1 MHPRP
6 WLTFLVIGTVSII
19 VMAFFALRLKPI
31 MRDKTT
37 DETITTIT
45 EPTVS
50 FVNPSKGAE
59 NPKVTIVEFGDFQC
73 VACKEL
79 SMNLEVVLKSFP
91 NDLRVVWKDMPN
103 ESAHP
108 MATFAAV
115 AAHCAD
121 RQGKFWEYHDALYER
136 QTFLSE
142 DELSK
147 IALELELNTEVFSKC
162 IDSRDTL
169 PIVRKDYDEGK
180 ALGILATP
188 TFYIGEKSAVGA
200 ISVEDLMGLIRQS
213 MLME

>member
-1 MHPRP
+1 MPKP
-6 WLTFLVIGTVSII
+6 GLTFLTIGIVSII

-31 MRDKTT
+31 TRNKDA
-37 DETITTIT
+37 DEIDTVTLT

-50 FVNPSKGAE
+50 FVNPSKGAK
-59 NPKVTIVEFGDFQC
+59 NPTVTIVEFGDFQC

-79 SMNLEVVLKSFP
+79 ASNLDVVLKSFP
-91 NDLRVVWKDMPN
+91 DDLRVVWKDMPN

-108 MATFAAV
+108 VATFASV

-147 IALELELNTEVFSKC
+147 IALELELNTEAFSKC
-162 IDSRDTL
+162 IDTRDTL
-169 PIVRKDYDEGK
+169 PVVRKDFEEGK

-188 TFYIGEKSAVGA
+188 TIYIGETSYVGA
-200 ISVEDLMGLIRQS
+200 ISVEDLSGLIR
-213 MLME
+213 EAIVVE